1 MPFLPRLLE
10 VAPGDYLNL
19 LRDAY
24 EPPVEAER
32 KNGRLEQSLWCLEE
46 IKLIPFA
53 DLMDLIAATISPYS
67 LLTQVPS
74 LFLLGWERGIF
85 DSTKMRRD
93 CAVCA
98 NEGSTTFHPKK
109 KKAEL

>member
-1 MPFLPRLLE
+1 MPFLPRLLEVAPGDYLDLLRDAYEPPVLLE

-24 EPPVEAER
+24 EPPVEAQR

-46 IKLIPFA
+46 IKLIPLA

-74 LFLLGWERGIF
+74 LFLVGWEWGI
-85 DSTKMRRD
+85 
-93 CAVCA
+93 V
-98 NEGSTTFHPKK
+98 
-109 KKAEL
+109 